1 MNNHPISH
9 TQHHLQCITLRPTS
23 NLDENQLMI
32 KYLILNN
39 FDDSPE
45 QVIENN
51 FEEQLIS
58 QKWKAIWVTGLTDN
72 ERERVGVDD
81 WLSFERA
88 PIVSLLIAHKDKY
101 ENLLFTDLGKKAMSN
116 FMKELSGHLTCR
128 VHIAPGDDIQFY
140 SNLKHFICGSP
151 HVKAIICWGWR
162 HPLTQQ
168 GLEKSIAEALCD
180 TSSIEHIYMSNHT
193 LENVWLVGKVLG
205 GELSALLSMNTGIN
219 KVHVCKRKILCYNPI
234 FDVKPL
240 FRWNMERQH
249 EESLKALPPL
259 IAWFEKATEAV
270 LPNDSYD
277 ITGKKLNLIYQF
289 ACAMPLLFIPASHG
303 KVHNLGLGENYK

>member
-1 MNNHPISH
+1 MNNSVSY
-9 TQHHLQCITLRPTS
+9 THHLQCITLRPTS
-23 NLDENQLMI
+23 NLDDNHLMI
-32 KYLILNN
+32 KYVILNSLH
-39 FDDSPE
+39 DLPE

-51 FEEQLIS
+51 FAEKLIS
-58 QKWKAIWVTGLTDN
+58 QRWKAIWITGLTDN
-72 ERERVGVDD
+72 EREQVGIDD

-88 PIVSLLIAHKDKY
+88 PIVSHLIAHKDKY

-116 FMKELSGHLTCR
+116 FMKELTGHLNCR

-151 HVKAIICWGWR
+151 YINAMICWGWR
-162 HPLTQQ
+162 YPLTQQ

-180 TSSIEHIYMSNHT
+180 DSSIEHIYMSNHT

-205 GELSALLSMNTGIN
+205 RELLALLSMNTDRN
-219 KVHVCKRKILCYNPI
+219 KVHVCMRKILCCNPI
-234 FDVKPL
+234 IDVKPL
-240 FRWNMERQH
+240 FKWNMEGQREQN
-249 EESLKALPPL
+249 LKALPSL
-259 IAWFEKATEAV
+259 IAWFDKATEAV
-270 LPNDSYD
+270 LPDESYD

-303 KVHNLGLGENYK
+303 KVHNTKRKRDNYK